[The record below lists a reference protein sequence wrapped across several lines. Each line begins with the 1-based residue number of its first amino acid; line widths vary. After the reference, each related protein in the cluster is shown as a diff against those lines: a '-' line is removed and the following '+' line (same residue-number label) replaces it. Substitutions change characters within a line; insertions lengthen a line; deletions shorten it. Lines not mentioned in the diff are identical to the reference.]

1 MLPDTIEII
10 MAFMFSGSGVKHIRL
25 PQSIKAIGGGAFRR
39 CSELTA
45 IYYDGTVEQWH
56 EIIKNPEWDAETGDY
71 VVICSDGTLTKEQAN
86 GTA

>member
-10 MAFMFSGSGVKHIRL
+10 MAYMFSGSGVKHIRL
-25 PQSIKAIGGGAFRR
+25 PQSIKSIGRRAFFR

-56 EIIKNPEWDAETGDY
+56 EIIKKSEWDAETGNY
-71 VVICSDGTLTKEQAN
+71 VVICSDGTPTKEQAN

>member
-10 MAFMFSGSGVKHIRL
+10 MAFMFSESGVKHIRL
-25 PQSIKAIGGGAFRR
+25 PQSIKAIVGGAFRR
-39 CSELTA
+39 CSELAA

-56 EIIKNPEWDAETGDY
+56 EIIKNPEWDAATGDY

>member
-10 MAFMFSGSGVKHIRL
+10 MAFMFSESGVKHIRL

-39 CSELTA
+39 CSELAA

>member
-10 MAFMFSGSGVKHIRL
+10 MAFMFSESGVKHIRL
-25 PQSIKAIGGGAFRR
+25 PHSIKSIGWNAFRR

-45 IYYDGTVEQWH
+45 IYYGGTVEQWH
-56 EIIKNPEWDAETGDY
+56 GIIKKSEWDAETGAY

>member
-1 MLPDTIEII
+1 
-10 MAFMFSGSGVKHIRL
+10 MFSGSGVKHIRL
-25 PQSIKAIGGGAFRR
+25 PQSIKSIGWYAFFR
-39 CSELTA
+39 CSELAA

-56 EIIKNPEWDAETGDY
+56 EIIKKSEWDAETGDY